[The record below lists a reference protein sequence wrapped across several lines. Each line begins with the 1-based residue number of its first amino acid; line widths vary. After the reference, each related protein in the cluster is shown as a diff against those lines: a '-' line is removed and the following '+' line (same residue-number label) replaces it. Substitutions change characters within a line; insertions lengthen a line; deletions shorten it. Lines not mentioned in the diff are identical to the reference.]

1 MTLALIVS
9 MTTMRIGVILK
20 AGCTGLKSRL
30 DDAYMTRRRM
40 RRMRMV
46 LSRLT
51 LIAPSTLLATCL
63 PTKWLPIRFACSVAC
78 HTFAVQTCTPPD
90 CPYALLAFYSTPATN
105 CCLLAHHLISCCLHN
120 FVYTCLLTQMPI
132 CFACPVL
139 YCCLHQNANQNLLK
153 SLIKFSGEFGA
164 RTKYTAQGLG

>member
-78 HTFAVQTCTPPD
+78 HTFAVQACPPID

-120 FVYTCLLTQMPI
+120 FGKTCLLTQIPI

-139 YCCLHQNANQNLLK
+139 YCCLHQYDVYHFVQNM
-153 SLIKFSGEFGA
+153 IKVAVSMA
-164 RTKYTAQGLG
+164 LVLYTGCRV